1 MRKLVSVVC
10 IVSVMACAMAAA
22 QSEIVPNANVS
33 VAGSSGNNSLTRQF
47 ARTFQ
52 FGIAASQLKSIPM
65 GAVIVGVSFRS
76 YVGTA
81 NPATWPPA
89 DIAWKNYD
97 VFLAEAANPLN
108 AFSTTFAANMKNPVQ
123 VRKGPMTMKVGSYA
137 RPLTSGTT
145 PNPFTTFY
153 LDFQNHYVYK
163 GGDLVLFIDHD
174 GNTGATHFYLDYV
187 ASNAAVH
194 GVTLAAFGTYQTPT
208 ATSTNYSFVIH
219 RIHYGF
225 GNPGC
230 VGTNG
235 TLNLILS
242 NSLVAPTPPPG
253 TINLA
258 VTNGVPKAA
267 GMILVSATGSPA
279 PFPLPGGCN
288 LLLLPPFLALIPFSL
303 DTYGRFDLNLTFP
316 AVALGTVAAQAF
328 ATDAGA
334 KAGYV
339 VTNGVNLTVK
349 P

>member
-1 MRKLVSVVC
+1 MKRWVPLFC
-10 IVSVMACAMAAA
+10 ILSLMACAIADA
-22 QSEIVPNANVS
+22 QSTIVPNANVS
-33 VAGSSGNNSLTRQF
+33 VKGSSGNNSLTRQF

-52 FGIAASQLKSIPM
+52 FGIAASQLKSIPP
-65 GAVIVGVSFRS
+65 GATIVGVSFRS

-81 NPATWPPA
+81 NPATWPPS

-97 VFLAEAANPLN
+97 VTLAEAANPLN
-108 AFSTTFAANMKNPVQ
+108 NFSTTFAANMKNPVQ
-123 VRKGPMTMKVGSYA
+123 VRKGPMTLKAGSYL
-137 RPLTSGTT
+137 RPQTTGTNT
-145 PNPFTTFY
+145 NPFTTFY

-174 GNTGATHFYLDYV
+174 GNTGSTHFYLDYV
-187 ASNAAVH
+187 ASNAATH
-194 GVTLAAFGTYQTPT
+194 GVTLAAFGTYQAKT

-258 VTNGVPKAA
+258 VTNGVPKAT
-267 GMILVSATGSPA
+267 GMIVVSATGAPA

-288 LLLLPPFLALIPFSL
+288 LLVLPPFLALIPFSI

-316 AVALGTVAAQAF
+316 AVTLGTVAAQAF

-339 VTNGVNLTVK
+339 VTNAINLTVK